1 MNILSTLSKNKDK
14 LRLFGVSGL
23 NQAIS
28 STTNFLIGLY
38 LVNEFSPTNFGI
50 YGIGFAILLFF
61 GGTGNA
67 LFLTQMVVIYPSKK
81 DTERNNFVVNTL
93 YLIIG
98 FCLITHLIA
107 LQVILCNT
115 SFDNLLSFSNE
126 LILIVIFA
134 SSMYLLKE
142 FFVRIAYND
151 RKENI
156 AVYIHS
162 SILLTVVI
170 LFTVEKL
177 LFGELSNTIAFLIY
191 GIAHLIGVFVG
202 FGLLK
207 LKLEPVSFSYL
218 NRVFKELW
226 QGGKWGSLTNVVYTL
241 RSQAHT
247 IIATILVGPVGVGN
261 LNAARLFITPAVMVI
276 PVISQLAMP
285 RLAKLREVNKKSL
298 ISKGA
303 LLTKIYLI
311 FGITYSLIL
320 ILSYNTLISG
330 FLNDSYQDL
339 YLLTNY
345 WCLFALVLAFRNGK
359 DIIAQVLQKFKQLT
373 IINVIS
379 SIVTLLSCYL
389 FAKYFGLEGNII
401 GLILGEFVLII
412 ILHMLLSKVG
422 RNLIN

>member
-1 MNILSTLSKNKDK
+1 MNILSALSKNKNK
-14 LRLFGVSGL
+14 LRLFGISGL

-38 LVNEFSPTNFGI
+38 LVSEFSPTNYGI
-50 YGIGFAILLFF
+50 YGIGLAILLFF

-81 DTERNNFVVNTL
+81 DTERNNFIINVL

-98 FCLITHLIA
+98 FCLITYLIA
-107 LQVILCNT
+107 LLVILCNT
-115 SFDNLLSFSNE
+115 PYDNLLSFSNE
-126 LILIVIFA
+126 LILMVVFA

-156 AVYIHS
+156 AVCIHS

-207 LKLEPVSFSYL
+207 LKLKSVSFSYL
-218 NRVFKELW
+218 NQVFKELW
-226 QGGKWGSLTNVVYTL
+226 QDGKWGSLTNVVYTL

-285 RLAKLREVNKKSL
+285 RLATLREVNKKSL

-339 YLLTNY
+339 YLLTIY
-345 WCLFALVLAFRNGK
+345 WCLFAVMLAFRNGK
-359 DIIAQVLQKFKQLT
+359 DIITQVLQKFKQLT
-373 IINVIS
+373 IINLIS

-389 FAKYFGLEGNII
+389 FAKYFGLKGNII
-401 GLILGEFVLII
+401 GLIFGELVLII
-412 ILHMLLSKVG
+412 MLNILLSKAG